1 MLKKRLIVI
10 LLIFVVCMITMT
22 GISQAAEAK
31 YKIKLAGIHP
41 EDHIV
46 TQTLRNIK
54 ENVERESNG
63 DIEITIYP
71 GNQLG
76 DYTAVYEEL
85 MRGSIEMAHI
95 CQTGQ
100 YDEKFEMNYMP
111 YLITDYD
118 QIPKVFSPGSY
129 FYDKYAELNKNQ
141 GVKLLG
147 IYTEGFPGVAMRDTI
162 PKGVADPKVKK
173 SELVRVPPM
182 DIINIALQDMGYN
195 TVTIPYSDLFSAL
208 QTGVA
213 DGWFGGTAELNY
225 LGFRDVIK
233 YFIPYHEHL
242 ENTSYLMNQK
252 FFDSLPE
259 KYQKL
264 IESECMK
271 AAQES
276 FKTCEE
282 QDKLFLQKL
291 ADFGIVIV
299 DLSDEQRVAV
309 AEHVRK
315 TTWPKLVNKLGNE
328 VLEGLKSDIE

>member
-1 MLKKRLIVI
+1 LII
-10 LLIFVVCMITMT
+10 VVCIIAMT
-22 GISQAAEAK
+22 GISQATEAK
-31 YKIKLAGIHP
+31 YKIKIAGMQP
-41 EDHIV
+41 EDHIT
-46 TQTLRNIK
+46 TQVLKNIK
-54 ENVERESNG
+54 KNIERESNG

-71 GNQLG
+71 GSQLG
-76 DYTAVYEEL
+76 DYTVIYEEL

-100 YDEKFEMNYMP
+100 YDEKLEMNYMP
-111 YLITDYD
+111 YLITDYN
-118 QIPKVFSPGSY
+118 QIPKIFSPGSF
-129 FYDKYAELNKNQ
+129 FYDKYVELNKNQ

-147 IYTEGFPGVAMRDTI
+147 IYTEGFPGVAMGGTI
-162 PKGVADPKVKK
+162 PKGVGDPKVIK

-182 DIINIALQDMGYN
+182 DIINLALQDMGYN

-213 DGWFGGTAELNY
+213 DGWFGGTAEVNY
-225 LGFRDVIK
+225 LSFRDVIK

-259 KYQKL
+259 NYQKL

-276 FKTCEE
+276 FRTCEE
-282 QDKLFLQKL
+282 QDKLYLQKL
-291 ADFGIVIV
+291 ADFGIEIV
-299 DLSDEQRVAV
+299 DLSDEQRAV
-309 AEHVRK
+309 LAEHVRK
-315 TTWPKLVNKLGNE
+315 TTWPKLVDKLGNE
-328 VLEGLKSDIE
+328 ILEGLKSDLE